1 MEKVRGKI
9 RSILFAIVSI
19 FFAGFAFLLAGCQAS
34 FLRGITERGYSINR
48 LIYTD
53 NVAKYTQGKSLL
65 SGEVSWESGASKTT
79 IDFDNYQKNGI
90 YAYVSNENDTVDIV
104 ISSIKP
110 EESTATVGNISPML
124 EYVFLSALPTMAG
137 DSLVSINGDR
147 ENGFYSVIPFNCQK
161 LFVTDPHYNMLSI
174 KYEIVKEAGS
184 TCTCGA
190 TPRID
195 SLDYYCGCREDYI
208 YDGVYNA
215 EGKCLSNTYYNSIN
229 LETLPRCCYIVTEIF
244 EEDEETGELVSTN
257 TFNVEGHCTGRLEI
271 KFSEPEIVDAGLL
284 ASQAWEDHIA
294 FPPYEELVIDGYNL
308 DNFKVWFYTLVGP
321 AVNSKYYDEM
331 GIDEYFDFNDFSY
344 MFYSLPCKKVTLNNI
359 TGFDGFEIN
368 DLSHMFA
375 NCKNLVSV
383 DFGNFFE
390 GHQPVD
396 ISSMFLNC
404 PKLSSV
410 DLSSLDTTRVEN
422 MSYMFCINPSRDVIM
437 ADIINDKLI
446 PLANVEYG
454 AEVYPTTNNGRP
466 WTWDEAALFM
476 INMDEDMQQQYA
488 QNPELVLKMVKL
500 QIFVLSVELG
510 YLDKIG
516 ISYDEL
522 AMLMSDFECATF
534 DEFVDYVNQDPS
546 IVGLEPLAS
555 GYSYSAKT
563 IRKAL
568 KTMAESFPNVCVGTE
583 NEVANFY
590 YGNEAIVYQ
599 DYQEEEVERET
610 YIQQIIASNMASGNS
625 AISKASTIVTWE
637 DYALNFIASNETWQ
651 SMYNDYPEETLEKA
665 KIQVVFNM
673 FETGELEMMALSYDE
688 FVSYFTAYQIL
699 SFDEFVVKFNENP
712 SAFEYSAKES
722 GEAYTAEEIKNILL
736 LEAGKICATK
746 KVSIILGTAD
756 EVEVMKRKYLAEITV
771 DETKL
776 VLGGEGSKFVIREGM
791 ITDNM
796 FASRFDT
803 LVAPSVEEGLSVN
816 LGGEYETADGS
827 KYNVLTSELA
837 NITMNWVEEPL
848 VEDTEDPN
856 GGETPDPTPGE
867 GGGDPEEPGENPN
880 PENPDP
886 NPGEGGGDD
895 PDQPEGGD
903 PEQPGTGEQP
913 DPEQPE
919 NPGETPEEP
928 TEDPDN
934 EEEDSTVVLV
944 AAILLG
950 CLIIATGC
958 VAVFSNN
965 KSSLKRKKSIFEII
979 MDILRRND

>member
-1 MEKVRGKI
+1 MEKAKRKI

-19 FFAGFAFLLAGCQAS
+19 FFAGFAFLLAGCQSS
-34 FLRGITERGYSINR
+34 FFRGITERGYSINR

-65 SGEVSWESGASKTT
+65 SGKVSWESGASTTT
-79 IDFDNYQKNGI
+79 IDFSSCQQNGV
-90 YAYVSNENDTVDIV
+90 YAYISNENDTVDIV
-104 ISSIKP
+104 ISSVKP
-110 EESTATVGNISPML
+110 EGSTATFGTIGSML
-124 EYVFLSALPTMAG
+124 ELVFLSALPTMAG

-147 ENGFYSVIPFNCQK
+147 ANGFYPYIPFNSQK
-161 LFVTDPHYNMLSI
+161 LFVTDQHYNMLSI
-174 KYEIVKEAGS
+174 NYEIVKEEGS
-184 TCTCGA
+184 DCTCGA
-190 TPRID
+190 IPAID
-195 SLDYYCGCREDYI
+195 STDYYCGCHEDYI
-208 YDGVYNA
+208 YSGVYDA
-215 EGKCLSNTYYNSIN
+215 EGKCLTNAYSNSIN
-229 LETLPRCCYIVTEIF
+229 WETLGKCCYIVTEIF

-257 TFNVEGHCTGRLEI
+257 TFNVEEHCTGRLEI
-271 KFSEPEIVDAGLL
+271 RFSEPEIVDVGVMV
-284 ASQAWEDHIA
+284 SQAWEEHIA
-294 FPPYEELVIDGYNL
+294 FPPYEELVIDGFSLNNY
-308 DNFKVWFYTLVGP
+308 KEWFYTLIAP
-321 AVNSKYYDEM
+321 ALDSKYYDEM
-331 GIDEYFDFNDFSY
+331 GIENYFDFNDFSY

-368 DLSHMFA
+368 QLSHMFA
-375 NCKNLVSV
+375 NCENLVSV

-390 GHQPVD
+390 GHQPTD

-410 DLSSLDTTRVEN
+410 DLSTLDTTRVED
-422 MSYMFCINPSRDVIM
+422 MSYMFCINPSRDVIIS
-437 ADIINDKLI
+437 DIINDQLI
-446 PLANVEYG
+446 PFLNVEYG

-466 WTWDEAALFM
+466 WTWDEAALYM
-476 INMDEDMQQQYA
+476 INMDEELQQQYE
-488 QNPELVLKMVKL
+488 QNPELVLKMIKL
-500 QIFVLSVELG
+500 EILKVCIDLG
-510 YLDKIG
+510 YLNKIG
-516 ISYDEL
+516 VSYEEA
-522 AMLMSDFECATF
+522 AMILSDFECITF

-568 KTMAESFPNVCVGTE
+568 KTMAESFSNVCVGTE

-599 DYQEEEVERET
+599 DYQEEEIEREA

-722 GEAYTAEEIKNILL
+722 GEAYTEEEIKNILL
-736 LEAGKICATK
+736 IEAGKICAAQ
-746 KVSIILGTAD
+746 KVSIILGSAD
-756 EVEVMKRKYLAEITV
+756 EVEVMKRKYLADITV

-791 ITDNM
+791 VTDNM

-803 LVAPSVEEGLSVN
+803 LVAPSVEEGVLVN
-816 LGGEYETADGS
+816 LGGEYETADGE
-827 KYNVLTSELA
+827 KHNTLTSQLS
-837 NITMNWVEEPL
+837 NIEMNWVEVPL
-848 VEDTEDPN
+848 VEDPTDPEDPEDPAPEEPEDPN
-856 GGETPDPTPGE
+856 GGETP
-867 GGGDPEEPGENPN
+867 PN
-880 PENPDP
+880 P
-886 NPGEGGGDD
+886 NPGEGGED

-919 NPGETPEEP
+919 NPGETPEEEP

-950 CLIIATGC
+950 CLVVATGC
-958 VAVFSNN
+958 VAVASNR
-965 KSSLKRKKSIFEII
+965 KSSLRKKRSIFEII
-979 MDILRRND
+979 MNILRRKD